1 MATDFKQILGE
12 LRDWGFND
20 YKMAELTG
28 IDRSMLSRLR
38 TGKRDQ
44 PTYDNGVE
52 IMEIHRKEKQKRSRK
67 KACS

>member
-1 MATDFKQILGE
+1 MATDFKEILE
-12 LRDWGFND
+12 DLKEWGFND

-44 PTYDNGVE
+44 PTYDNGVAIIKIYTRE
-52 IMEIHRKEKQKRSRK
+52 LK
-67 KACS
+67 KHGHT